1 MTGERPLRIAFQG
14 EAGSFSD
21 EALQQLWG
29 SEAER
34 LPYRDFADVTAAVAA
49 GVADRGVLPIEN
61 TIVGSIAASHDAINA
76 MPSLFAVAETVVA
89 VHHCLLAAHTTTF
102 GAITTYPRLAKN
114 WGWSTGTTMPASSL
128 SMTWWASPIQTRRR
142 RQCAFWRHR
151 RRSGARSRY

>member
-89 VHHCLLAAHTTTF
+89 VHHCLLAAHTNRKQVFAAMFQMRTEPKF
-102 GAITTYPRLAKN
+102 RKLKSMLDAGELGRITRVSWIITDWYRTEA
-114 WGWSTGTTMPASSL
+114 
-128 SMTWWASPIQTRRR
+128 
-142 RQCAFWRHR
+142 
-151 RRSGARSRY
+151 